1 MQRIAAAVVV
11 EREQPVEVSTEATP
25 NGDRATVPLP
35 ASAVVRAAA
44 VRADEPLHA
53 LLDRRRS
60 DVIERFVR
68 AFRDERLA
76 EQDEPRTVLVD
87 DLVFFMADL
96 VDALRR
102 GEVSVAETARS
113 HGFRR
118 RRLGFDLR
126 VVLREFAVLRR
137 SILGVVTE
145 QGAAPELEELAILDR
160 CIDDAMAEAAAAYT
174 AQRYAEVAAE
184 RDAVAAERERL
195 RLAVQSRDDV
205 LAIVSHDLRNP
216 VTAIALGIDQLRR
229 SGDDQERRARLFDS
243 IARSARR
250 MSRLIEDLL
259 AIARIEGG
267 QLTIEREPHPVQA
280 ILDDALSTARP
291 AADEKGIRMIADVPS
306 SADGLTLSCD
316 RERVLQVL
324 ENLIGNATK
333 FAPRG
338 GTIAVRV
345 RRQDAEARIEVQDDG
360 PGISRDALPYVF
372 DRFYQAPGV
381 RRGGAGLGLAIAR
394 GIVEAHG
401 GRVGVDSALGAGTT
415 IWFTVP
421 LQGA

>member
-1 MQRIAAAVVV
+1 MVT
-11 EREQPVEVSTEATP
+11 EREQPVEVSTDATSD
-25 NGDRATVPLP
+25 GDRATVPLP
-35 ASAVVRAAA
+35 ASAIMRAAA
-44 VRADEPLHA
+44 VRVDEPLYA

-76 EQDEPRTVLVD
+76 QQDQPRTVLVD

-102 GEVSVAETARS
+102 REVSVAETARS

-118 RRLGFDLR
+118 HSLGFDLG

-137 SILGVVTE
+137 CILAVVAE
-145 QGAAPELEELAILDR
+145 QGAAPELDELAILHR
-160 CIDDAMAEAAAAYT
+160 CIDDAMAEAAAAYS
-174 AQRYAEVAAE
+174 ARRDAEVAAE
-184 RDAVAAERERL
+184 RDALAAERERL
-195 RLAVQSRDDV
+195 RRAVQSRDDV

-229 SGDDQERRARLFDS
+229 SGDDQERRARVFDS

-267 QLTIEREPHPVQA
+267 QLTVDREPHRVQA
-280 ILDDALSTARP
+280 VLDDALSIARP
-291 AADEKGIRMIADVPS
+291 AADEKSIRMIRDIGE
-306 SADGLTLSCD
+306 DLTLSCD
-316 RERVLQVL
+316 RERLLQVL

-333 FAPRG
+333 FAPPG
-338 GTIAVRV
+338 GTITVRV
-345 RRQDAEARIEVQDDG
+345 RRNGAEARFEVQDDG
-360 PGISRDALPYVF
+360 PGISQDAVPYVF

-401 GRVGVDSALGAGTT
+401 GRVGVDSALGVGTT

-421 LQGA
+421 LDGPRTSG